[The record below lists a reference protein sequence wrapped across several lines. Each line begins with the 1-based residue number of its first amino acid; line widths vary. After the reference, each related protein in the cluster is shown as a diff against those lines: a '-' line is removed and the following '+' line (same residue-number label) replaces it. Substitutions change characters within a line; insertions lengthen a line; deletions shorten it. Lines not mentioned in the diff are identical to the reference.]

1 MYRYETPSWISA
13 ATTGKGEELDEAR
26 AFGVGAPLVL
36 PRQTHSDHVVRV
48 SSSCRPE
55 DTDAVFI
62 KELCELDCSL
72 TAECNNNAD
81 RLLNLNDVHNIF
93 GSKRLEVESVRCV
106 IVGGNGF
113 GVVVDDCN
121 LVTKLFKSPYAMN

>member
-62 KELCELDCSL
+62 KELVVKVHPNNLFTIGVCLDDFINFVVFYAAPVL
-72 TAECNNNAD
+72 GIAAWENRQKNNFGL
-81 RLLNLNDVHNIF
+81 RLF
-93 GSKRLEVESVRCV
+93 FR
-106 IVGGNGF
+106 
-113 GVVVDDCN
+113 
-121 LVTKLFKSPYAMN
+121 